1 MEANVR
7 RFKLESLISGSN
19 VPGGTPSMQ
28 VERVAILS
36 GRRVSNIGICPLAW
50 NNTRKLV
57 LLPDKSLRRKLY
69 APLDEP
75 ALD

>member
-1 MEANVR
+1 M
-7 RFKLESLISGSN
+7 
-19 VPGGTPSMQ
+19 
-28 VERVAILS
+28 
-36 GRRVSNIGICPLAW
+36 AW

-57 LLPDKSLRRKLY
+57 LILDKSLRRKLY